1 MRHCNQKTILC
12 DVEETT
18 CTINSFVA
26 LPRLHATTVNCAHE
40 LINKES
46 GIKGEAA
53 KFSKINKQGV
63 LNKVGEG
70 GKKWN

>member
-1 MRHCNQKTILC
+1 MLHCNQKTILC

-26 LPRLHATTVNCAHE
+26 LPRHNATTVNCAHE

-46 GIKGEAA
+46 GIKGEAG
-53 KFSKINKQGV
+53 KILQN
-63 LNKVGEG
+63 
-70 GKKWN
+70 